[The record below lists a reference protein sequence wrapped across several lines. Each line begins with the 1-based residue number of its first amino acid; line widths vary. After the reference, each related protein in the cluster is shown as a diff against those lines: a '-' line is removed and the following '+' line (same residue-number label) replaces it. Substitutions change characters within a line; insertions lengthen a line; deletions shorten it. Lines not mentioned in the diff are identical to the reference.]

1 MANISI
7 PGYLDDALSYIL
19 EAADSTRGVDT
30 TPIHMSVDEKDIPPE
45 AEDSTKSVLFKT
57 KIHVDKNKR
66 SQVKD
71 EIINYEYS
79 FRNESGGMGAR
90 RRRDSIFFFDFL
102 SRISAD
108 CGKKSAVWRCSAAS
122 LSSS

>member
-19 EAADSTRGVDT
+19 EAADSTRGVDSI
-30 TPIHMSVDEKDIPPE
+30 PIHMSVDEKDKPPE
-45 AEDSTKSVLFKT
+45 AEDSTKTVLFKT

-71 EIINYEYS
+71 DIIYYLN
-79 FRNESGGMGAR
+79 GLL
-90 RRRDSIFFFDFL
+90 DKQTTL
-102 SRISAD
+102 PQ
-108 CGKKSAVWRCSAAS
+108 
-122 LSSS
+122 